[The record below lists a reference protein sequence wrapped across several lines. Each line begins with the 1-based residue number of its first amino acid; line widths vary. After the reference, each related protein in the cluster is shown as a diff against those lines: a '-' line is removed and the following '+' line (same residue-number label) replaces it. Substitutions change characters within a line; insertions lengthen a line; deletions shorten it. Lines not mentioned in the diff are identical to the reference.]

1 MSQQTENEEIKE
13 VAIIARAEAE
23 RRRRGVISV
32 SIGLVLTVIGIG
44 AVGALFQA
52 GALGPELDMEEEEK
66 DSLEETNDPQCRA
79 MIAEL
84 TTFGDDL
91 RADMP
96 ELEYVIHADKEK
108 VAAARAKVSSWR
120 ERLETSRV
128 KSREANLRFEGSR
141 KELDTWFDYV
151 DTELRLL
158 DLRGERHLER
168 LAAEAKGEAYV
179 EIEPKKRRGKIIGKK
194 EKVKRTPE
202 QKRDAA
208 LLAINDALESF
219 RVWHSSAMHPCG
231 AADEGETPWAP
242 VAAPV
247 K

>member
-1 MSQQTENEEIKE
+1 MSQETENEEIKE
-13 VAIIARAEAE
+13 VEIIARAEAQ
-23 RRRRGVISV
+23 RRRRVMISV
-32 SIGLVLTVIGIG
+32 AVGAVLTVAGIG
-44 AVGALFQA
+44 VVAALFQA
-52 GALGPELDMEEEEK
+52 GALGPDLDMEEEEK

-84 TTFGDDL
+84 TTFGDEL

-96 ELEYVIHADKEK
+96 ELEYVVHEDREK
-108 VAAARAKVSSWR
+108 VVAARAKVSSWR
-120 ERLETSRV
+120 ERLEASRV
-128 KSREANLRFEGSR
+128 KSREANLRFEDSR
-141 KELDTWFDYV
+141 KELDTWFGYV

-168 LAAEAKGEAYV
+168 LAAEAKGETYV
-179 EIEPKKRRGKIIGKK
+179 ELKPKKRGKIIGKK
-194 EKVKRTPE
+194 KEVERTPE

-242 VAAPV
+242 SAAPA